1 MKTTDECVTEAE
13 KWLAEAE
20 AWKGRYGPGE
30 LDDRARMISACS
42 DAADTWTRLAE
53 LAVIRDGE
61 AERVRRV
68 TDALDN
74 ARASARTDV
83 GERRTDTEGSTEL
96 TCGCR
101 SSARGDDGVAKTAV
115 DR

>member
-53 LAVIRDGE
+53 LRSHRDVFPPEAFAATRAVANVNPGSGSGSGSGCGCVGDERDG
-61 AERVRRV
+61 
-68 TDALDN
+68 
-74 ARASARTDV
+74 
-83 GERRTDTEGSTEL
+83 
-96 TCGCR
+96 
-101 SSARGDDGVAKTAV
+101 TATA
-115 DR
+115 